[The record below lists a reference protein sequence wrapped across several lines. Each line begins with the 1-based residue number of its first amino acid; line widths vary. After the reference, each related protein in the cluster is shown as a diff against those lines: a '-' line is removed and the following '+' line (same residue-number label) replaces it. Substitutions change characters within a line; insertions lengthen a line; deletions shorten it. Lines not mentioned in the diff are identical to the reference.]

1 MNIIQAR
8 IITKDFEKFMK
19 DLEEA
24 RSSNA
29 LGDFTVLPHTV
40 SEILTACDVE
50 IEYCKSKIISLDD
63 EEKIIDIQDNLN
75 SRELMKESLLYV
87 FNK

>member
-19 DLEEA
+19 DLEKS
-24 RSSNA
+24 RSSNT
-29 LGDFTVLPHTV
+29 LGNFTGIPHSI

-50 IEYCKSKIISLDD
+50 IEYYKSKIISLDNKN
-63 EEKIIDIQDNLN
+63 KIIETQDNLN
-75 SRELMKESLLYV
+75 SRELIKESLLYV